1 MPEREDNLK
10 DNFVMSGQPSQD
22 ERREETFEYAAG
34 PEETGK
40 KSLKP
45 IMVAGGGLLVAVIV
59 VLMFVSGSPRSADRD
74 LVKSLEGRVKQIEEK
89 LAKLEWIDTGMARL
103 DRREKDLAALAERL
117 NQIESGV
124 NKKIDQIGKEA
135 AKPPAKTPEAPAPK
149 SDPIPSKAEA
159 PPTKTAPAPAKADKD
174 AKARTHEVQKG
185 ETLYGISRRYG
196 MTVDQVLKLNHIT
209 LKDPIKPGQ
218 KLLVGPVKAN

>member
-1 MPEREDNLK
+1 
-10 DNFVMSGQPSQD
+10 MSGQPSVD
-22 ERREETFEYAAG
+22 ERRDETFEYAEG

-103 DRREKDLAALAERL
+103 DRREKDVVALTERL
-117 NQIESGV
+117 NQIEAGL
-124 NKKIDQIGKEA
+124 NKKIDQIGREA
-135 AKPPAKTPEAPAPK
+135 AKPPAKTTEAPAPK
-149 SDPIPSKAEA
+149 SEPGPAKAEA
-159 PPTKTAPAPAKADKD
+159 PPVKTAPPPAKAAAAPAK
-174 AKARTHEVQKG
+174 THEVQKG

-196 MTVDQVLKLNHIT
+196 MTVDQVMKLNHLT
-209 LKDPIKPGQ
+209 PKDPIKPGQ
-218 KLLVGPVKAN
+218 KLLLGP